1 MDLRACLVAHMGL
14 AWFASMGLAHPSQAE
29 RMQGLMFGSLHIGS
43 LVSKRCCLVA
53 HMSINHVTRMCQN
66 KY

>member
-29 RMQGLMFGSLHIGS
+29 RMQALLFGSLHIGS
-43 LVSKRCCLVA
+43 LVFEEMLFGCSHEYKSCNTNVP
-53 HMSINHVTRMCQN
+53 
-66 KY
+66 K